1 MFWTTIGEMLPVG
14 LAIGLSPFAIVTA
27 VVLLMGENGA
37 RRATLFALGWTIA
50 IGIITT
56 IAYLAIDAARDAD
69 TTATEDGT
77 DVARIVLG
85 LGFFVLAW
93 LSWRKRPRDGRPST
107 KGRMLDRLTGISPLK
122 AFGLG
127 LIQAVVV
134 VKNVPLAAAGG
145 ARLGESALDSGAVLA
160 AIIVFAIVSSIGMF
174 VLISLAVIGGE
185 RFDAPIA
192 AFRGWLEENLT
203 TITVVVTALIGAVL
217 LGQGLAVFD

>member
-14 LAIGLSPFAIVTA
+14 LAIGFSPFAIVTA

-37 RRATLFALGWTIA
+37 RRAAPFALGWMIA
-50 IGIITT
+50 IGVITT
-56 IAYLAIDAARDAD
+56 IAYLAVDAARDAD
-69 TTATEDGT
+69 AVATEDGT

-85 LGFFVLAW
+85 IGFLVLAG
-93 LSWRKRPRDGRPST
+93 LSWRKRPRDGRPSA
-107 KGRMLDRLTGISPLK
+107 KGKMLDRLTGISPPK

-127 LIQAVVV
+127 LAQAVVV
-134 VKNVPLAAAGG
+134 VKNVALAVSGG
-145 ARLGESALDSGAVLA
+145 ARLGESALGGGAVVA
-160 AIIVFAIVSSIGMF
+160 AIVVFTIIASIGMIA
-174 VLISLAVIGGE
+174 LIAMAVIGGE